1 MKTMSLVGLM
11 LLTTL
16 ISCQKTLQNDGRVK
30 WLGESYFA
38 ENLLNSVEGESM
50 YKLVSDNPQSCREE
64 LTMYKGPNQTLILKD
79 SNFEISDQ
87 SADFETYS
95 ESEQEDPFA
104 SSTSPPENNLP
115 SGPVWVVSDIGH
127 RHTTISVRSE
137 IKKYTK
143 KRVTISYVRR
153 NDDFGPYY
161 KIIEKIE
168 DCFEIQPL
176 FCLLERPR
184 AITTSLKIAKDLNH
198 LEIYF
203 PRYHRSELMRE
214 KESTCLY
221 QKVF

>member
-30 WLGESYFA
+30 WFGESYFA

-95 ESEQEDPFA
+95 ESEQEDPLA
-104 SSTSPPENNLP
+104 SSTSHPENNLP

-143 KRVTISYVRR
+143 KRVEIKERR
-153 NDDFGPYY
+153 NDDHGPYY
-161 KIIEKIE
+161 EIIEKHD
-168 DCFEIQPL
+168 DCYEIQPL
-176 FCLLERPR
+176 YCLLDRPR
-184 AITTSLKIAKDLNH
+184 AITTSLKITKDLNY

-203 PRYHRSELMRE
+203 PRYHRSELMLDE
-214 KESTCLY
+214 ESTCLY
-221 QKVF
+221 KKVY